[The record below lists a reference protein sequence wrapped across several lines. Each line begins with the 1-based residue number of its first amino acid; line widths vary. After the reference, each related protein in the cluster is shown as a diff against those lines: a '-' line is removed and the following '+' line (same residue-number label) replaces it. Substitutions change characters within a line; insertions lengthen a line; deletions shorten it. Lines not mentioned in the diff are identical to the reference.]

1 MCYIYQNYD
10 CDLQCSNLFDTII
23 HTLCIRAIPHT
34 YNNNDKK
41 AMKSNNQ
48 SSQSIL
54 NNIENG
60 FIYNKV
66 TISTGIIDLKFN
78 SFNFKNELYIIIEGF
93 LLFYW
98 KEIVDLCD
106 IKYFIDCKYEIC
118 KDRRYFRDYK
128 DIQNKYG
135 LEYALGHKKE
145 FDKWYENIVYKYY
158 LLYIETQLQN
168 LNNDYKKIT
177 S

>member
-1 MCYIYQNYD
+1 MVVVKIIGISGQSGSGKSYFSKNLLSHYNCPFYPIQMD
-10 CDLQCSNLFDTII
+10 WFFKEPRKELLETHDSIDSNLFISEI
-23 HTLCIRAIPHT
+23 
-34 YNNNDKK
+34 KK
-41 AMKSNNQ
+41 LK
-48 SSQSIL
+48 

-106 IKYFIDCKYEIC
+106 IKYFIDI
-118 KDRRYFRDYK
+118 
-128 DIQNKYG
+128 
-135 LEYALGHKKE
+135 
-145 FDKWYENIVYKYY
+145 
-158 LLYIETQLQN
+158 
-168 LNNDYKKIT
+168 
-177 S
+177 